1 MSASDDKTVRL
12 WDLPSMEST
21 TTFVGHGDYVR
32 TGAWMPGQASGLVV
46 SGSYDQ
52 TVRLWDP
59 RVGGAG
65 RAVMCFKHEA
75 PVESVLPLP
84 SGMMVLA
91 AAENTISVLDL
102 IGARPL
108 ELLRNHQKTIT
119 SLSLASGG
127 SRVVS
132 GGLDGHVKV
141 YETMAWNV
149 VCGFKY
155 SSPVLALSVIASS
168 AADGSREDRHLAVG
182 LQSGVLNITTRLSG
196 QQKALARE
204 RKKEMQ
210 ALVEG
215 RIEEYD
221 RKRARQMG
229 RSSKKKN
236 NRGKGWEKR
245 LRGWDYMGEEA
256 DIVIDGNARGKIRNR
271 SKWETALRKGQY
283 EKALDIVLGG
293 GFVSSVNILTIITIT
308 IMLIMPIIIPT
319 CSSQKT
325 LIKICLLIINYFV
338 RKDPPRHPH
347 PPYRPGPPL
356 RPAHRPR
363 QPHRGDPPADPP
375 LPHPHPPE
383 PALRRPDRTGRVAH
397 LGSVR
402 ASDGPLARR
411 GRSCEAAV
419 WRCQAECGGGAGGV
433 CERGHVGAFDGGM
446 MGM

>member
-1 MSASDDKTVRL
+1 MIAGGDSGAIQAFDTKSRAVLKTWREHRQPVWVTKWHPDSSKPTAAMSASDDKTVRI

-32 TGAWMPGQASGLVV
+32 TGAWMPGQASGLIV

-59 RVGGAG
+59 RAGPG

-91 AAENTISVLDL
+91 AAGSTISVLDL

-108 ELLRNHQKTIT
+108 ELLRNHQKTVT
-119 SLSLASGG
+119 SLSLASNG

-149 VCGFKY
+149 VSGFKY
-155 SSPVLALSVIASS
+155 SSPVLALSVIASG
-168 AADGSREDRHLAVG
+168 ADREDRHLAVG
-182 LQSGVLNITTRLSG
+182 LQSGMLNITTRLSG
-196 QQKALARE
+196 QQKALAQE

-221 RKRARQMG
+221 RKRARHM
-229 RSSKKKN
+229 SKSKK

-283 EKALDIVLGG
+283 EKSLDIVLGG
-293 GFVSSVNILTIITIT
+293 GFVSS
-308 IMLIMPIIIPT
+308 
-319 CSSQKT
+319 
-325 LIKICLLIINYFV
+325 
-338 RKDPPRHPH
+338 RHH
-347 PPYRPGPPL
+347 RHRHDHHHL
-356 RPAHRPR
+356 RYHYYSYSVE
-363 QPHRGDPPADPP
+363 Q
-375 LPHPHPPE
+375 
-383 PALRRPDRTGRVAH
+383 RR
-397 LGSVR
+397 
-402 ASDGPLARR
+402 
-411 GRSCEAAV
+411 
-419 WRCQAECGGGAGGV
+419 
-433 CERGHVGAFDGGM
+433 
-446 MGM
+446 